1 MKNKKIIIGSRGSK
15 LALLYAEKAKKS
27 ILKNNPELNKDLLDI
42 KIIKTTGDINQTQR
56 LSDIG
61 GKGLFSKKIEEQL
74 LNKNIDI
81 AVHALKDLPSIETKN
96 LIVDVYLKRADPRE
110 ILISKN
116 NKNFY
121 ELENKSIIG
130 TSSFRR
136 EAQIKQ
142 LRKDLII
149 KLIRG
154 NVDTRIRKLEGNEYD
169 AIVLAFAGIKMLAK
183 EEKISQIF
191 SVKEILPSVGQGI
204 IAIQS
209 RINDKK
215 INNIIKKVNHK
226 ETYLCA
232 LAEREMLKV
241 LGGDCETAVAGL
253 ATIKNKK
260 IFLNCELFS
269 IDGKK
274 KFTFNIDGKKNEA
287 KKIGHKAGLNL
298 ISQAGDSYKVNK

>member
-61 GKGLFSKKIEEQL
+61 GKGLFSKKIEDQL

-116 NKNFY
+116 NINFY

-136 EAQIKQ
+136 TAQINFM
-142 LRKDLII
+142 RKDLVA

-154 NVDTRIRKLEGNEYD
+154 NVDTRIQKLENQDDFWKQPDWWDALELKLAYD
-169 AIVLAFAGIKMLAK
+169 F
-183 EEKISQIF
+183 
-191 SVKEILPSVGQGI
+191 
-204 IAIQS
+204 
-209 RINDKK
+209 R
-215 INNIIKKVNHK
+215 
-226 ETYLCA
+226 
-232 LAEREMLKV
+232 
-241 LGGDCETAVAGL
+241 
-253 ATIKNKK
+253 
-260 IFLNCELFS
+260 S
-269 IDGKK
+269 IDPIQITQPVRYDFSPAFDPEGRWLY
-274 KFTFNIDGKKNEA
+274 FLSSRT
-287 KKIGHKAGLNL
+287 
-298 ISQAGDSYKVNK
+298 

>member
-42 KIIKTTGDINQTQR
+42 KIIKTTGDIYQTQR

-116 NKNFY
+116 NINFY
-121 ELENKSIIG
+121 ELENKSTIG

-136 EAQIKQ
+136 EMQIKQ
-142 LRKDLII
+142 LRKDLIT

-154 NVDTRIRKLEGNEYD
+154 NVDTRIKKLEGNEYD
-169 AIVLAFAGIKMLAK
+169 AIILAFAGIKMLGK
-183 EEKISQIF
+183 KEKISQIF

-241 LGGDCETAVAGL
+241 LVGDCETAVAGL
-253 ATIKNKK
+253 ATVKNKK
-260 IFLNCELFS
+260 IILNCELFS

-274 KFTFNIDGKKNEA
+274 KFIFNINGKKNEA
-287 KKIGHKAGLNL
+287 KKIGHEAGLNL
-298 ISQAGDSYKVNK
+298 ISQAGNSYKINK

>member
-15 LALLYAEKAKKS
+15 LALLYAEKTKKS
-27 ILKNNPELNKDLLDI
+27 NNPELNKDLLDI

-116 NKNFY
+116 NINFY

-169 AIVLAFAGIKMLAK
+169 AIILAFAGIKMLAK

-191 SVKEILPSVGQGI
+191 SVKEVLPSVGQGI

-215 INNIIKKVNHK
+215 INNII
-226 ETYLCA
+226 T
-232 LAEREMLKV
+232 
-241 LGGDCETAVAGL
+241 
-253 ATIKNKK
+253 
-260 IFLNCELFS
+260 
-269 IDGKK
+269 
-274 KFTFNIDGKKNEA
+274 
-287 KKIGHKAGLNL
+287 
-298 ISQAGDSYKVNK
+298 